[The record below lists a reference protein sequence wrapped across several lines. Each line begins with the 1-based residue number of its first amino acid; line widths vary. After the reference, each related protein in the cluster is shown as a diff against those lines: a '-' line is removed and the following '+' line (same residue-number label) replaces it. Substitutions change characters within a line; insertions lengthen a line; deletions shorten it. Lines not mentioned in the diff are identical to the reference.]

1 MTKCLFNRR
10 SQAVSGVLA
19 VVLTALAASPAMA
32 KKAAST
38 QSPINTS
45 ACVNPQLSQPF
56 LSAND
61 TNWYT
66 LAPGQTPDNFN
77 GGGWTLSGG
86 AHITTTQL
94 ADGKSGSV
102 LDLPSRS
109 QAVSPIVCV
118 TSAYP
123 TARTMVYGT
132 TKKGIA
138 FSVSYAGTSSWGN
151 ATQMGTIEASRT
163 GWSLTAPFDLQP
175 GTLPGW
181 QLVQFTITG
190 DKKYDTRISNLYLD
204 PRMRG

>member
-10 SQAVSGVLA
+10 SQLLSGVL
-19 VVLTALAASPAMA
+19 VVLVTALAASPAVA
-32 KKAAST
+32 KKASST
-38 QSPINTS
+38 QAPVDTS

-77 GGGWTLSGG
+77 GSGWTLSGG
-86 AHITTTQL
+86 AQIITTQL
-94 ADGKSGSV
+94 ADGQTGSV

-109 QAVSPIVCV
+109 QAVSPILCV
-118 TSAYP
+118 TSDYP

-132 TKKGIA
+132 TKKGIT
-138 FSVSYAGTSSWGN
+138 FSVAYAGTSSWGN
-151 ATQMGTIEASRT
+151 AMQTGTIEASGT
-163 GWSLTAPFDLQP
+163 GWSVSAPFSLQP

-190 DKKYDTRISNLYLD
+190 DKKYDTQISNLYVD